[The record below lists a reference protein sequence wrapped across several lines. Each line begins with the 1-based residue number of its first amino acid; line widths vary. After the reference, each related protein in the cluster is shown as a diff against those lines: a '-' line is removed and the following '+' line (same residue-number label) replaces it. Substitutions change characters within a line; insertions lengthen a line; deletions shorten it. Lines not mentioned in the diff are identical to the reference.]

1 MNEDKERKEDEGLQ
15 SNLKDTTKNKKNNQ
29 SKFAMIA
36 SRLAGLIAAVIMP
49 LLQVMLPLIIL
60 AVVLGGLIYIFD
72 LEGDNNITSK
82 GLESIITNKEYVDIE
97 EAEDNLGYYFKI
109 DKETED
115 KYVEEINRAFHDGYW
130 YSTNPD
136 RPRDENYVYNEKDAY
151 IKEKEIAEW
160 FQTEDYKPYLIKMI
174 RAEIA
179 SSYPKLGEYEG
190 VDDTESERNKKLGNK
205 KDKDRKLCSTRN
217 SRN

>member
-15 SNLKDTTKNKKNNQ
+15 SSLEGAAKNKKNNR

-36 SRLAGLIAAVIMP
+36 SRLAGIITAIIMP

-60 AVVLGGLIYIFD
+60 ACVLGGLIYIFD

-82 GLESIITNKEYVDIE
+82 GLESIITNKEYIDIE
-97 EAEDNLGYYFKI
+97 EAENNQGYYFKI
-109 DKETED
+109 DKETEN

-130 YSTNPD
+130 YDTNPD

-179 SSYPKLGEYEG
+179 SSYPKLGDYEG